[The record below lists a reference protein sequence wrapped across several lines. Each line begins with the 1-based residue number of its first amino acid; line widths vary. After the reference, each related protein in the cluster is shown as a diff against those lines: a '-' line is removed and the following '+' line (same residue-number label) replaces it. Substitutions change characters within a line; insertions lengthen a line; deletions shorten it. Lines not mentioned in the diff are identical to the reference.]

1 MVSRAIP
8 IVLLTLACARAWIPP
23 PYGSKVTL
31 ADEREAWKRLRKGIP
46 DSLARYYTR
55 FTVTEER
62 TAAAFACGGV
72 VPDEILVMFH
82 DTATTASREAALASV
97 DARVT
102 QAIEL
107 RSAKPWYVV
116 WIQPTRTCG
125 ASQKAAARIQ
135 SHPAVRS
142 AAPQVLMKVGD
153 AG

>member
-1 MVSRAIP
+1 MVSRVIL
-8 IVLLTLACARAWIPP
+8 IVLLTVACARAWVPP
-23 PYGSKVTL
+23 AYGSKVTL
-31 ADEREAWKRLRKGIP
+31 ADEREAWKRLRKGMP
-46 DSLARYYTR
+46 DTLARYYTR
-55 FTVTEER
+55 FTVTEQR

-82 DTATTASREAALASV
+82 ETATTASREAALALV

-107 RSAKPWYVV
+107 RGASPWYVV
-116 WIQPTRTCG
+116 WIEPTRTCG

-135 SHPAVRS
+135 RHPAVRS
-142 AAPQVLMKVGD
+142 AVPQIVMKVGD